1 MKLLSDELYIEID
14 LSDWEGQQLRYEVY
28 MENYP
33 IEDVKT
39 IYYGQIYALSEPQR
53 IYLNDIIETYS
64 YDNNYGTKGTK
75 AVVDPFGVMSIIS
88 INFPDID
95 QNFSLLSEN
104 GDPATVMHYFKNYDT
119 KRPNLINEY
128 DGFESGVL
136 CNALDFKMLPK
147 TVYPRV
153 PQLPYITE
161 EMWLAF
167 MIFQSDEY
175 RSQTSSLRPYKNGL
189 RLGTYALPIAYANN
203 IYCFN
208 TTKIPYSNLTTG
220 DEVRLV
226 KSGGETIKIADVDQ
240 CPSKYY
246 LMWIDRTGGW
256 MSWGFDGRCVM
267 SEDVSTQYRVDMRN
281 RNHTYLKSVNTKWLL
296 NSLPLSL
303 NENKAMESILTSPYL
318 YLYDVENDE
327 SVEVI
332 VNTNKYES
340 KTLSNTKGL
349 FNLSLEVS
357 TSQSQNILY

>member
-33 IEDVKT
+33 TEDVQT
-39 IYYGQIYALSEPQR
+39 IYYGQIYALGEPQR
-53 IYLNDIIETYS
+53 IYLNDIIEAYS
-64 YDNNYGTKGTK
+64 YDNNYGTKGIK
-75 AVVDPFGVMSIIS
+75 EVADPFGVMSIINIS
-88 INFPDID
+88 FPDINR
-95 QNFSLLSEN
+95 NFSLNEN
-104 GDPATVMHYFKNYDT
+104 GDPAIVYHYFKNYDT
-119 KRPNLINEY
+119 KRPNLINAY

-136 CNALDFKMLPK
+136 YNSLDFKMLPE
-147 TVYPRV
+147 TVYPRI
-153 PQLPYITE
+153 PQLPYTTE

-167 MIFQSDEY
+167 MVFQSDEY
-175 RSQTSSLRPYKNGL
+175 SNQTSSLRPYKNGA
-189 RLGTYALPIAYANN
+189 RFGTYTLSVANKNN

-208 TTKIPYSNLTTG
+208 TANLPYSNLTRG

-226 KSGGETIKIADVDQ
+226 KSGGQTIKIADVDQ

-267 SEDVSTQYRVDMRN
+267 SEDVSTQYRVDMRD
-281 RNHTYLKSVNTKWLL
+281 RNHTYLKSVNTKWQL

-318 YLYDVENDE
+318 YIYDVENDE

-349 FNLSLEVS
+349 FNISLEVQ
-357 TSQSQNILY
+357 TSKSQNIRY